1 MTQNE
6 TSATTAT
13 ASTPPPTPASPQPP
27 TPGGAADRPRRAWQP
42 SLVVYAAPVILFL
55 LVGLKLPSILSKSGL
70 LSVLVLAA
78 VLGIA
83 AIGQTLAILIAG
95 VDLSIP
101 ATMGLAN
108 VLVTTLTLAKWS
120 FLSIC
125 VLLAVLSVIIGIVN
139 GALSSLFNLHPLV
152 VTLGTGAVITGGILE
167 HTHGDTGGVVPGF
180 ITDAV
185 SPLGTTLGLPLPLSV
200 VVWVLLSVVIL
211 LMERRSTIGRRIFAL
226 GANPTAARLSLV
238 NPLATRI
245 VVYTI
250 AAACASV
257 SGVLLAGFSG
267 GASVNIGQPYLFST
281 ITAVVVG
288 GTALIGGRGGYGRTI
303 AGVFITIEV
312 QTLLIGLR
320 VGASMQQVFL
330 GLIILVLVTI
340 YGRERSVAQRI

>member
-1 MTQNE
+1 LLTKNE
-6 TSATTAT
+6 TASTTAT
-13 ASTPPPTPASPQPP
+13 SPAEPEVSPSA
-27 TPGGAADRPRRAWQP
+27 TGGDARARRVLQP
-42 SLVVYAAPVILFL
+42 SLVVYVAPVVLFL
-55 LVGLKLPSILSKSGL
+55 LVGLKLPSIMSKSGL

-101 ATMGLAN
+101 STMGLAN
-108 VLVTTLTLAKWS
+108 VLVSTLTLQHWS

-125 VLLAVLSVIIGIVN
+125 VLLAVLSLVIGIVN
-139 GALSSLFNLHPLV
+139 GGLSSLFNLHPLV

-185 SPLGTTLGLPLPLSV
+185 SPLGRTLGLPIPLAVVIWVVLSV
-200 VVWVLLSVVIL
+200 LVLF
-211 LMERRSTIGRRIFAL
+211 MERRSTIGRRIFAL

-245 VVYTI
+245 AVYTI
-250 AAACASV
+250 AAASACV
-257 SGVLLAGFSG
+257 SGALLAGFSG
-267 GASVNIGQPYLFST
+267 GASVDIGRPYLFST
-281 ITAVVVG
+281 IAAVVVG

-312 QTLLIGLR
+312 QTLLIGLK

>member
-1 MTQNE
+1 LTQNDT
-6 TSATTAT
+6 TSTTSTTADKPPQS
-13 ASTPPPTPASPQPP
+13 ASFA
-27 TPGGAADRPRRAWQP
+27 GGEGRSRRVLQP
-42 SLVVYAAPVILFL
+42 SLIVYVAPVVLFL
-55 LVGLKLPSILSKSGL
+55 LVGLKLPSIMSKSGL

-101 ATMGLAN
+101 ATIGLAN
-108 VLVTTLTLAKWS
+108 VLVTTLTLAGWS

-125 VLLAVLSVIIGIVN
+125 ALLAVLSLIIGVVN

-152 VTLGTGAVITGGILE
+152 VTLGTGAVITGAILE
-167 HTHGDTGGVVPGF
+167 HTHGETGGVVPGF

-185 SPLGTTLGLPLPLSV
+185 SPLGRTLGLPVPLAV
-200 VVWVLLSVVIL
+200 VVWALLSVVIL
-211 LMERRSTIGRRIFAL
+211 FMERRSTIGRRIFAL

-238 NPLATRI
+238 NPVITRI

-267 GASVNIGQPYLFST
+267 GASVDIGRPYLFST

-312 QTLLIGLR
+312 QTLLIGLK